1 MTPPSS
7 PSGTPDQRV
16 ALVHDWLT
24 GMRGG
29 ERALEAICELYPE
42 SGRFALLHV
51 RGSASSAITGRGV
64 RTSFLQCFPG
74 ARHYY
79 RSLLPLFP
87 TAIEQF
93 DLDDVDLVISTSHCA
108 AKSVVTPGR
117 TRHLCYCF
125 TPMRYAWD
133 QFDAYFGPDRVGTGA
148 SHLLRWQLNRLAR
161 WDAAT
166 ASRADRYVA
175 ISQYVSSRIRR
186 YYNRTSSVM
195 YPPVDTAYFQPS
207 GAEPEGYLLV
217 VSALVPYKRIDLA
230 IAAASAVGMPL
241 RIVGTGPDL
250 ARLQRAAGA
259 DVRFLGS
266 LADAEVRSAYQA
278 ATAVILPGIEDFGI
292 VPVEAQACGRPVVAL
307 GQGGAC
313 ETVVDGE
320 TGVLVDEMTV
330 EALADG
336 INRVREQRFD
346 TAAIRR
352 QAERFSRARFQE
364 GLQREIA
371 SLMAQPVGVGA

>member
-64 RTSFLQCFPG
+64 RTSFLQGFPG

-117 TRHLCYCF
+117 TRHLCYCC
-125 TPMRYAWD
+125 TPMRYAWN

-175 ISQYVSSRIRR
+175 ISQYVFFR
-186 YYNRTSSVM
+186 
-195 YPPVDTAYFQPS
+195 
-207 GAEPEGYLLV
+207 
-217 VSALVPYKRIDLA
+217 KRLNYD
-230 IAAASAVGMPL
+230 
-241 RIVGTGPDL
+241 
-250 ARLQRAAGA
+250 
-259 DVRFLGS
+259 
-266 LADAEVRSAYQA
+266 
-278 ATAVILPGIEDFGI
+278 
-292 VPVEAQACGRPVVAL
+292 
-307 GQGGAC
+307 
-313 ETVVDGE
+313 
-320 TGVLVDEMTV
+320 
-330 EALADG
+330 
-336 INRVREQRFD
+336 
-346 TAAIRR
+346 
-352 QAERFSRARFQE
+352 
-364 GLQREIA
+364 
-371 SLMAQPVGVGA
+371 